1 MFDYGGQ
8 VNILLSAV
16 ALCLGPGHG
25 QVHIVIVIGKACTG
39 MNPEKGELVC
49 DVCFP
54 VEKLQ
59 TTGGRTAHYN
69 DWNDWNGVYGMVSNT
84 WKPFV

>member
-1 MFDYGGQ
+1 MLFGVVISSMLSYGGQ

-25 QVHIVIVIGKACTG
+25 QVHIVIVIGKACG
-39 MNPEKGELVC
+39 GINPEKGELVC

-54 VEKLQ
+54 VEKLK
-59 TTGGRTAHYN
+59 TTGWLIIMT
-69 DWNDWNGVYGMVSNT
+69 GME
-84 WKPFV
+84 